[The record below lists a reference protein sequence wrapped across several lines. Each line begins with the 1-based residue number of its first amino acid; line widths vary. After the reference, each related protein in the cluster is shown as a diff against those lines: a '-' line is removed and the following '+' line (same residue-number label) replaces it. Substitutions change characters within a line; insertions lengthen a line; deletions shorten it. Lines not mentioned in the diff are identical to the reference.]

1 MISKPCLKHK
11 HKHKHAC
18 KSCSRCRTYICF
30 HKAYFAYESLLT
42 SFGRGF
48 FSSRC
53 LVLYRRNLHLSANDL
68 KHSSKDCICFTKWL
82 RGQNSNR
89 LSIGLQND
97 ECVCVCVCVHVH
109 THSVVSDSLDCSP
122 LGSSSHGI
130 F

>member
-1 MISKPCLKHK
+1 MHVRVVQDVGHIYVFIKH
-11 HKHKHAC
+11 
-18 KSCSRCRTYICF
+18 TLLMNLF
-30 HKAYFAYESLLT
+30 LT

-53 LVLYRRNLHLSANDL
+53 LVLYTRNLHLSENDL

-97 ECVCVCVCVHVH
+97 ECVCVCTCTH
-109 THSVVSDSLDCSP
+109 TQLCLTLWTLAH
-122 LGSSSHGI
+122 
-130 F
+130 